1 MRCNLPYIIS
11 HHRLAACEGYDKTRK
26 CLCHIVKK
34 RKTLLGFKLIRI
46 RPESRRCPAVDA
58 VQIARPCHFP
68 CNELG
73 KPFFL
78 RGWFSLH
85 PRNLMGMAFWHCMHN
100 YLPSYSILKILLPRF
115 ALKNVPDT
123 RRSKPPIETVG
134 GRHTGDRFQICPQVE
149 RRSRSDNNADGRFSA
164 STHYSS
170 NVDISPGSTPSS
182 FAFNTLRM
190 ILPLLVLGSHSVNS
204 ISEGMAIGPSS
215 FLTCFFI
222 SSSKESDGLYPCFN
236 ITNAFMISPFNASGL
251 PMHADSAT
259 A

>member
-11 HHRLAACEGYDKTRK
+11 HHRLAACEDYDKTRK

-115 ALKNVPDT
+115 ALKNVPDA
-123 RRSKPPIETVG
+123 RRSKASSEAYFCSMLSEEAAAT
-134 GRHTGDRFQICPQVE
+134 TQQMAF
-149 RRSRSDNNADGRFSA
+149 FSVNPV
-164 STHYSS
+164 SS
-170 NVDISPGSTPSS
+170 
-182 FAFNTLRM
+182 
-190 ILPLLVLGSHSVNS
+190 LPLLQNKLISNPPLPSLLKSGSPSLPFLH
-204 ISEGMAIGPSS
+204 PSS
-215 FLTCFFI
+215 R
-222 SSSKESDGLYPCFN
+222 
-236 ITNAFMISPFNASGL
+236 
-251 PMHADSAT
+251 AD
-259 A
+259 